1 MTSVA
6 SNEIFTY
13 LQVAKAACVGR
24 RPLEHIAPLETSTLG
39 LVHVQLPTIC
49 APCFT
54 ENSPA
59 TEKGP
64 CRKRCTLSRMAALS
78 VPPPRGKRLN
88 DKGPHPSSSKGVD
101 ATLPPNGACSN
112 TSLTLK
118 VQVPLLVGF
127 ALRRLSICP
136 SSRPMRLEVSFR
148 NVASCFSASSAT
160 RRSLRCSAVLSSS
173 LFSTAVRNV
182 ASVLSS
188 CSSCL
193 SAVLSSSLLSAAF
206 RWVVSSANFLSR
218 IWAWSSAFSRRC
230 CWASSGRI
238 RSPQIPHPLKL
249 SGQISSWAPR
259 SLRLTFAPHPRGQ
272 STVWSGHS
280 PRCLERSAP

>member
-173 LFSTAVRNV
+173 L
-182 ASVLSS
+182 
-188 CSSCL
+188 
-193 SAVLSSSLLSAAF
+193 LSAAF

-230 CWASSGRI
+230 CSTSSGRI
-238 RSPQIPHPLKL
+238 CSPQIPHSWKFLE
-249 SGQISSWAPR
+249 QVSSWTPR
-259 SLRLTFAPHPRGQ
+259 PLRLTFAPQPRGQ
-272 STVWSGHS
+272 STAWSGHS